1 MDTLADAAFPQILAK
16 TARELGCK
24 SVAFT
29 YNDSIIFLE
38 YASDTAQAFRELDIF
53 SVAVTA
59 GYICYKPRE
68 AFFKYIDAANV
79 DLKAFSQRFY
89 KQLCGADLV
98 LDTVRY
104 LKHETQV
111 WFELTSL
118 FFLVKTRPIW
128 NYIR

>member
-1 MDTLADAAFPQILAK
+1 
-16 TARELGCK
+16 
-24 SVAFT
+24 
-29 YNDSIIFLE
+29 
-38 YASDTAQAFRELDIF
+38 LDIF

-89 KQLCGADLV
+89 KQLCGADFV

-118 FFLVKTRPIW
+118 FIPGENETDLQLHKMTEWLTSSQICPFILLLFTPDWKM
-128 NYIR
+128 